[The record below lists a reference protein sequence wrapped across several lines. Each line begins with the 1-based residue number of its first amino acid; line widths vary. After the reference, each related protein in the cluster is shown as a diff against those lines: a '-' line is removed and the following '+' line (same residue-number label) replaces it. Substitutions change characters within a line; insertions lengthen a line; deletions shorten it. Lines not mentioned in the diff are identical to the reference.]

1 MKNEAA
7 KKLIDEAAV
16 QAPHE
21 IPMMLGISVALA
33 DLDTTLYLMNEI
45 APKMTEEIQ
54 REMHEHAL
62 IAAGALLKA
71 MTGAF
76 EVPEGT
82 PVH

>member
-45 APKMTEEIQ
+45 APKMTEAIQ
-54 REMHEHAL
+54 NEMREHAM
-62 IAAGALLKA
+62 IAAGALLRA
-71 MTGAF
+71 MMASEAAT
-76 EVPEGT
+76 EGET
-82 PVH
+82 LH